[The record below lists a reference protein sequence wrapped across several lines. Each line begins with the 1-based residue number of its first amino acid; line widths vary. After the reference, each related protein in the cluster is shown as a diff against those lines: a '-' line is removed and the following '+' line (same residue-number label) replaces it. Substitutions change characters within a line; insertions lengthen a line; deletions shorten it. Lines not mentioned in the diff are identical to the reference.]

1 MFKIFKSYIKW
12 KLISI
17 IKDKLMHYSS
27 EKHNYSQ
34 RQNEWK
40 CKVYD
45 GKCLTKERFE
55 KEQEEQIRWSNEQW
69 KVNHHKCEAVL
80 EILIIVEG
88 L

>member
-1 MFKIFKSYIKW
+1 M
-12 KLISI
+12 

-27 EKHNYSQ
+27 EKHSYSQ

-45 GKCLTKERFE
+45 GKCRTKEQFE
-55 KEQEEQIRWSNEQW
+55 KQQKEQIEWSAEQW
-69 KVNHHKCEAVL
+69 KVNHYKGEAVL
-80 EILIIVEG
+80 EILRIVEG

>member
-1 MFKIFKSYIKW
+1 M
-12 KLISI
+12 

-45 GKCLTKERFE
+45 GKCRTKEQFE
-55 KEQEEQIRWSNEQW
+55 KEQEGQIRWSNEQW
-69 KVNHHKCEAVL
+69 RINHYKGEAVI
-80 EILIIVEG
+80 EILRIVEC

>member
-1 MFKIFKSYIKW
+1 M
-12 KLISI
+12 
-17 IKDKLMHYSS
+17 IKDNLMHYSS

-45 GKCLTKERFE
+45 GKCGTKEMFE
-55 KEQEEQIRWSNEQW
+55 KQQQEQIRWSHEQW
-69 KVNHHKCEAVL
+69 VVNHHKGEAVL
-80 EILIIVEG
+80 DILRIVEC